1 MCLSVCASYDHGNFT
16 IQRLT
21 FLHQVFFSFVK
32 KRLENWKVPS
42 DCGQYLGSE
51 KRVESAR
58 HPLVSTKKGG
68 RHIGCFVFGDM
79 HFTYISF
86 NYFSFFSFAKFAGS
100 PYQTVGYSLATYL
113 MFSQLIEVYVTDLVV
128 FSFFESFLTIFTCL
142 EILCDF
148 AKIVVVSLF
157 HSVKTAISVTKMVR
171 GESFCCF

>member
-1 MCLSVCASYDHGNFT
+1 M
-16 IQRLT
+16 
-21 FLHQVFFSFVK
+21 
-32 KRLENWKVPS
+32 PS

-128 FSFFESFLTIFTCL
+128 FSFFESF
-142 EILCDF
+142 
-148 AKIVVVSLF
+148 
-157 HSVKTAISVTKMVR
+157 
-171 GESFCCF
+171 